1 MAGHCSLTLLSTS
14 GVSSWAEGILPCKRQ
29 TSGCPK
35 ASERTTGFCV
45 YSEMFW
51 SKDAFIYD
59 CIERRLRVSDT
70 SRNSSQVNTHA
81 HTACSPG
88 EREATLWQP
97 VAVVYSLRRVQL
109 FVTLWTIAHQAPLS
123 MGFLGKKEERMA
135 ISFARGSSRP
145 RDENCVSW
153 IGRWILHH

>member
-1 MAGHCSLTLLSTS
+1 MFSNCGDGDTGVCVCTLSH
-14 GVSSWAEGILPCKRQ
+14 VW
-29 TSGCPK
+29 
-35 ASERTTGFCV
+35 
-45 YSEMFW
+45 
-51 SKDAFIYD
+51 
-59 CIERRLRVSDT
+59 
-70 SRNSSQVNTHA
+70 
-81 HTACSPG
+81 
-88 EREATLWQP
+88 
-97 VAVVYSLRRVQL
+97 L